1 MSVSASLR
9 AALADFY
16 GQSWRMLVL
25 GSALSAFVVATLI
38 SGLWF
43 TPALGLLLL
52 AGPLAAAVMH
62 CTVTLVQTDDL
73 SLRDAVTG
81 VRLHWRRG
89 FVLGL
94 LVLAAA
100 AATALAVP
108 FYAAMGSQAWPLALV
123 ALYLAAV
130 FGVVQLMLWPL
141 AVAERDRPLT
151 EVAQQALVR
160 TLRRPAAAGAL
171 ALALLIINVAGLAAA
186 LLPFL
191 MLTVGYSFLAAA
203 HFALPRTD
211 PGGATVWRA

>member
-1 MSVSASLR
+1 MSVSAALR
-9 AALADFY
+9 AALGDFY

-25 GSALSAFVVATLI
+25 GSALSAFVVATLV

-43 TPALGLLLL
+43 TPLLGLLLL
-52 AGPLAAAVMH
+52 AGPFAAAVMH

-94 LVLAAA
+94 LALAAA
-100 AATALAVP
+100 VATALAVP
-108 FYAAMGSQAWPLALV
+108 FYAAMGGLAWPLALV

-130 FGVVQLMLWPL
+130 FGVVQLLLWPL
-141 AVAERDRPLT
+141 AIAERDRPLT
-151 EVAQQALVR
+151 EVAKHALVR
-160 TLRRPAAAGAL
+160 TLRRPAAAGTF
-171 ALALLIINVAGLAAA
+171 ALALLVINAAGLAAA

-203 HFALPRTD
+203 HFALPRND
-211 PGGATVWRA
+211 PGGATAWRA